1 MSRYGNRYSNS
12 RTGAPVRRQPSLVSN
27 VSGIADSTISF
38 NTLVTGESL
47 QLSQFPQPPRF
58 TPLSPVQS
66 ESGSFTT
73 RSSGRRDD
81 GRSIYSMSPSMVS
94 ERDRGSPLTQSPV
107 PPVPSLPSHP
117 GLSSLR
123 GGDTASAISQ
133 SSRTLSPYDWH
144 EGASSIDVDGAD
156 ERMLPTSFITQLLRE
171 HPEPNSRFNRHVSSN
186 SDGFSG
192 FSELTYPPP
201 PHRQPLPSPRGP
213 LPRPTGGRPS
223 PSSPHL
229 HRTGSQSDSDTL
241 ITSVGDDHSRPLG
254 RAHGP
259 PGTRQ
264 APPSSYPM
272 SSGKDRAWEDFSEA
286 DEDLKGY
293 KYADQSN
300 SGRGNGTPTP
310 QPNFD
315 PRGHAQREN
324 RKSISG
330 RSFVSSLISRSP
342 STSSRSIR
350 SFRRA
355 FDWMRK
361 PLPPVPVIPP
371 KYTQPTQPIP
381 RNYEEDLALPDLI
394 TRADT
399 LSNLLEKGY
408 HPHRSLT
415 SSFFTQ
421 GDLNYQHQG
430 LTSGFDDSRVDVM
443 NLAHRNQTHQ
453 KDTLDFRSAVPDG
466 DQDPPSG
473 GHFFTRK
480 RIWFLVAL
488 VLIALVAV
496 AVTLGVV
503 LSRKQSGSA
512 LPSCSGNLTGSTCD
526 LDATC
531 VCTSSSQPCLPLA
544 QHLVSLHPTMNQ
556 LFNTN
561 YTLNSLALSLWLAQ
575 GDPRGGNCA
584 SQAMLVDVSPSLSG
598 SHPNRTAWAQSA
610 LLWNVAESEDLDTVE
625 KMRNFVIKAP
635 WKDLESSDGPINSAG
650 SSFSTTGSGFLFD
663 FAAQTVAPAASVSF
677 NDGGQPTEAQR
688 QRVGTV
694 AQAVL
699 DRMYTFSSAASTQKT
714 KALENYWINVLQ
726 QTSSDLAVF
735 LSVLSTSPILLPF
748 NAVTSG
754 EGSVISLLPDA
765 TSFPPPIACYPRLT
779 TAQTRNINLLET
791 SVFNLPPVTSPS
803 SFQSSCFPDRPVYGV
818 LDVLRLRLP
827 FLDSRTGDIARQA
840 VVLKQ
845 ETSPRVVAYTNEALA
860 ALPFGDGVS
869 PNTNPLNYGAL
880 NNFKHVVFRYLSS
893 IPDVN
898 VAIDFA
904 RFVLSRVATPPSNNT
919 SPQLLAALSR
929 LPPMEV
935 AVFGAITTDDI
946 DSVLSSFGSPSGSL
960 FFGSDEALAVRQ
972 WIIGAGRS
980 VAWTETATSQLIV
993 RDSSFTDS
1001 VFNQTWSAAAARL
1014 NDAKVADVVASFT
1027 STTKFTPQ

>member
-123 GGDTASAISQ
+123 GGDAASAISQ
-133 SSRTLSPYDWH
+133 SSRTLSPYGWH

-300 SGRGNGTPTP
+300 SGRGNRYQAGALSPP
-310 QPNFD
+310 LFPGPPAPPPGQSAPFEE
-315 PRGHAQREN
+315 PSIGCAN
-324 RKSISG
+324 RY
-330 RSFVSSLISRSP
+330 RP
-342 STSSRSIR
+342 
-350 SFRRA
+350 
-355 FDWMRK
+355 
-361 PLPPVPVIPP
+361 
-371 KYTQPTQPIP
+371 
-381 RNYEEDLALPDLI
+381 NYEEDLALPDLI

-845 ETSPRVVAYTNEALA
+845 EASPRVVAYTNEALA